1 MEIVSRF
8 RGVRDE
14 SQGAR
19 ASRFIDSFI
28 HSFIRFLLMATKR
41 RASTRLAAASTPI
54 ATVDAEE
61 EDADVDALGRAV
73 KRLNTGAERDAES
86 AGTTAPRSEYAE
98 VNAMLRLLHLER
110 VRRARAREENG
121 NGNG

>member
-1 MEIVSRF
+1 
-8 RGVRDE
+8 
-14 SQGAR
+14 
-19 ASRFIDSFI
+19 
-28 HSFIRFLLMATKR
+28 MATKR
-41 RASTRLAAASTPI
+41 RASTRLAAVSTPI
-54 ATVDAEE
+54 ATVDADE

-86 AGTTAPRSEYAE
+86 AGTAPRSEYAE

-121 NGNG
+121 NGNGNV

>member
-1 MEIVSRF
+1 
-8 RGVRDE
+8 
-14 SQGAR
+14 
-19 ASRFIDSFI
+19 
-28 HSFIRFLLMATKR
+28 MATKR

-54 ATVDAEE
+54 ATVDADE

-73 KRLNTGAERDAES
+73 KRLNTGAERDVES

-121 NGNG
+121 NGNGNG